1 MFFGRKVRSGM
12 RGYNFTEEVRQVL
25 SMARSEAARLRH
37 EYVGTEHLLLG
48 LIAQPEGAGPGVLS
62 DLGVQTDE
70 LRGMIEEI
78 VKRGKTAIAVDQH
91 LPYTSRSKKV
101 LELSMSAA
109 RNLGDDYVGAEHLL
123 LGLIHEGRGIAA
135 QVLADRGV
143 TAERAGT
150 ALLEMRGVVDSQP
163 KSEFRF
169 EIDDQSKT
177 RSVYEQIVEQAKE
190 AVATG
195 KLTPGDRLPTVRQ
208 LADHLDIAPGTVA
221 RAYSELERLGVVI
234 TEGKRGTRVA
244 GPARP
249 VISDSERP
257 LTLVGLMRP
266 VVVAAFHLGATAP
279 ELRQSLDAAMK
290 DIFTELERG
299 QPPEMGSDPNTGV

>member
-1 MFFGRKVRSGM
+1 MFFGRKVRSGK
-12 RGYNFTEEVRQVL
+12 RSYNFTEEVRQVL
-25 SMARSEAARLRH
+25 SRSRGEATRLRH
-37 EYVGTEHLLLG
+37 EYVGSEHLLLA
-48 LIAQPEGAGPGVLS
+48 LIADRDGAGVTVLS
-62 DLGVQTDE
+62 DLGVDADA
-70 LRGMIEEI
+70 LRGAIEEI
-78 VKRGKTAIAVDQH
+78 VKTGKAPVSADQS

-101 LELSMSAA
+101 LELSMIAA
-109 RNLGDDYVGAEHLL
+109 RNLGDDYVGTEHLL
-123 LGLIHEGRGIAA
+123 LGLINEGRGIAA

-143 TAERAGT
+143 TAERAGR
-150 ALLEMRGVVDSQP
+150 AVLEMRGGTEGPPESG
-163 KSEFRF
+163 FRF
-169 EIDDQSKT
+169 EIDDQSRT

-195 KLTPGDRLPTVRQ
+195 RLMPGERLPTVRQ
-208 LADHLDIAPGTVA
+208 LADQLDIAPGTVA

-249 VISDSERP
+249 VISDDERP

-266 VVVAAFHLGATAP
+266 VVVAAYHLGATAP

-290 DIFTELERG
+290 DIFA
-299 QPPEMGSDPNTGV
+299 QSDPDQNPEMGSHPNTGP

>member
-1 MFFGRKVRSGM
+1 M

-25 SMARSEAARLRH
+25 SRARSEAAQLQH
-37 EYVGTEHLLLG
+37 EYVGSEHLLLA
-48 LIAQPEGAGPGVLS
+48 LIADTAGTGVVVLS

-70 LRGMIEEI
+70 LRRAIEEI
-78 VKRGKTAIAVDQH
+78 VTPGKAVVSRDQT

-101 LELSMSAA
+101 LELAMSAA
-109 RNLGDDYVGAEHLL
+109 ENLADEYVGAEHLL
-123 LGLIHEGRGIAA
+123 IGLINEGRGIAA

-143 TAERAGT
+143 TAERAAT
-150 ALLEMRGVVDSQP
+150 AVLAMRGDNARPPESA
-163 KSEFRF
+163 FRF
-169 EIDDQSKT
+169 DIDDQSRT

-195 KLTPGDRLPTVRQ
+195 RLMPGERLPTVRQ
-208 LADHLDIAPGTVA
+208 LADQLDIAPGTVA

-249 VISDSERP
+249 VISDAERP
-257 LTLVGLMRP
+257 VTLVGLMRP
-266 VVVAAFHLGATAP
+266 VVVAAYHLGATAP

-290 DIFTELERG
+290 DIFAETERG
-299 QPPEMGSDPNTGV
+299 QTPEMGSDPNTGV

>member
-1 MFFGRKVRSGM
+1 M

-25 SMARSEAARLRH
+25 SRARSEAAQLRH
-37 EYVGTEHLLLG
+37 DYVGTEHLLLG
-48 LIAQPEGAGPGVLS
+48 LIADSAGVGVAVLS
-62 DLGVQTDE
+62 DLGLQTDE
-70 LRGMIEEI
+70 LRRAIEGI
-78 VKRGKTAIAVDQH
+78 VPKGKSAAVSGGDPS
-91 LPYTSRSKKV
+91 LPYTSRTKKV
-101 LELSMSAA
+101 LELSMTAA

-123 LGLIHEGRGIAA
+123 LGLINEGRGIAA
-135 QVLADRGV
+135 QLLVDNGV

-150 ALLEMRGVVDSQP
+150 AVLEMRGHPERPPESG
-163 KSEFRF
+163 FRF
-169 EIDDQSKT
+169 EIDDQSRT
-177 RSVYEQIVEQAKE
+177 RSVYEQIIEQAKE

-195 KLTPGDRLPTVRQ
+195 KLTPGERLPTVRQ
-208 LADHLDIAPGTVA
+208 LADQLDIAPGTVA

-249 VISDSERP
+249 EISDAERP

-266 VVVAAFHLGATAP
+266 VVVAAYHLGATAP

-290 DIFTELERG
+290 DIFAQSERDQTLEMR
-299 QPPEMGSDPNTGV
+299 SDPDAAV